1 MDHRQIARVL
11 AAGRVAIG
19 FSLLVAPRT
28 VGRRWLGDVADD
40 RGVRMAIRGLGARD
54 LALGAGTLH
63 ALDQGAPVRSW
74 AALAALGDATDAIGA
89 TLAWPTLGTR
99 RVVMTLLT
107 AGPAAV
113 LGAVAA
119 SELD

>member
-1 MDHRQIARVL
+1 MDHRQIARIL

-19 FSLLVAPRT
+19 LSLLVAPGA
-28 VGRRWLGDVADD
+28 VGRGWLGDVAGD
-40 RGVRMAIRGLGARD
+40 RRVRMALRGLGARD

-63 ALDQGAPVRSW
+63 ALDQGVPARSW
-74 AALAALGDATDAIGA
+74 VALAALGDAADAVGA
-89 TLAWPTLGTR
+89 TLAWPALGSR

-107 AGPAAV
+107 ACPAAV